1 MDIGRGLILQ
11 NCLWSSQKEKGGRVA
26 AGEMK
31 EKKEKKKEKMD
42 KKAKKWKCSGE
53 KPVAERHDG
62 KKHEDSADAND
73 KYDHHDH
80 CVAVALFY
88 YSHKDNRDKH
98 AACKNIEIWKS

>member
-42 KKAKKWKCSGE
+42 KKAKK
-53 KPVAERHDG
+53 
-62 KKHEDSADAND
+62 
-73 KYDHHDH
+73 
-80 CVAVALFY
+80 
-88 YSHKDNRDKH
+88 
-98 AACKNIEIWKS
+98 